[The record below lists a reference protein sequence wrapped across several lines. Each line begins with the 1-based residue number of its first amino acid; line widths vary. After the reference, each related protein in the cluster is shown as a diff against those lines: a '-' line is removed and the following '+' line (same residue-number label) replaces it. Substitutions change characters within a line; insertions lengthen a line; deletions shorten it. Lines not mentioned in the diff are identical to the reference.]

1 MLVPARAPDLV
12 DALSEPALFLGSEL
26 PCLDSDAC
34 EENLEYSTELTQ
46 EEKRPMGRRLMRFAG
61 ETASCKTSGVQD
73 VLEHVRAHSLIAH
86 DIMKG
91 IIVFGNYCRS
101 LKFFFELGSY
111 QSRFSAYLTMVF
123 HTGISGNSIH
133 FSANQ

>member
-46 EEKRPMGRRLMRFAG
+46 EEEAHGATIDAICGRDCFMQDIGRAGCLRARSSSLFNRP
-61 ETASCKTSGVQD
+61 
-73 VLEHVRAHSLIAH
+73 
-86 DIMKG
+86 
-91 IIVFGNYCRS
+91 
-101 LKFFFELGSY
+101 
-111 QSRFSAYLTMVF
+111 
-123 HTGISGNSIH
+123 
-133 FSANQ
+133 